1 MSIRGFFSQSLRI
14 LAEPHIKLIDP
25 SPAQQAESARWSRAA
40 WLLGVVVIA
49 WFLLFWF
56 TRLLPDWTA
65 YVVAP
70 LGLAAR
76 LCQVQAQECL
86 RVVAS
91 PKMASSNEPRKPED
105 R

>member
-1 MSIRGFFSQSLRI
+1 MSIRGFFRQSLRI
-14 LAEPHIKLIDP
+14 LAEPHIELIEP
-25 SPAQQAESARWSRAA
+25 SPAQRAESAHWSRVA

-49 WFLLFWF
+49 WLLLFWF

-65 YVVAP
+65 YVIAP

-76 LCQVQAQECL
+76 LCQAQAQECL
-86 RVVAS
+86 RAVAS
-91 PKMASSNEPRKPED
+91 HQTGPSNEPLKPED